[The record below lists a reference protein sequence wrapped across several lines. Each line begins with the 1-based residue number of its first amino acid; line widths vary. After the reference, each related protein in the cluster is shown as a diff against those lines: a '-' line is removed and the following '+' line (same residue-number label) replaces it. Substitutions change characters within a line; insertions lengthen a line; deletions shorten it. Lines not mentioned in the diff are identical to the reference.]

1 MMGILSNEWVAWQF
15 DRAVRI
21 YGAYVEDELADID
34 KETGKPKRSLKDII
48 DRGARKRTGT
58 ARDLIAI
65 GAGRV
70 K

>member
-1 MMGILSNEWVAWQF
+1 MGILNNEWVAWQF

-21 YGAYVEDELADID
+21 YGSYVEGELNDID

-48 DRGARKRTGT
+48 EKGARKRTGT

-65 GAGRV
+65 GGGRV